1 MRARDSSAGSARTPA
16 SSDPGQVLRLL
27 RRRRHCPVA
36 DETSWALGD
45 ASGRIGMEARVMG
58 DAAAAAA
65 LEADEAPDDLLVS
78 ELA

>member
-1 MRARDSSAGSARTPA
+1 
-16 SSDPGQVLRLL
+16 
-27 RRRRHCPVA
+27 
-36 DETSWALGD
+36 
-45 ASGRIGMEARVMG
+45 MEARVMG